1 MRTHVALN
9 KVLIITWCNGKY
21 CAIKC
26 DADFDEC
33 FSEDEKLN
41 FKLIYEAGIET
52 EREYEAAGEIVERA
66 NREGRK
72 LVPSEIEAAL
82 LAA

>member
-1 MRTHVALN
+1 MRTRVALN
-9 KVLIITWCNGKY
+9 KVLIITWCNRKY
-21 CAIKC
+21 CTMKC
-26 DADFDEC
+26 DADFDEF

-41 FKLIYEAGIET
+41 VKLIYEAGIET
-52 EREYEAAGEIVERA
+52 EEEYKAAGEIVERA